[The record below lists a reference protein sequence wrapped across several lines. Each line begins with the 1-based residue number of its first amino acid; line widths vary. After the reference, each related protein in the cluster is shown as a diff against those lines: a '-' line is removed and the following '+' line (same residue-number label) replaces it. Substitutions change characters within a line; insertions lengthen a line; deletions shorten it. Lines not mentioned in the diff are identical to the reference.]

1 MRALWTAAT
10 GMKAQQ
16 LNVDVISHNIAN
28 VNTTGFKGQKIE
40 FKDLLYTYSNPVSN
54 NVEMGQPVNIQVG
67 HGVMPVATSRKFT
80 VGNADRTES
89 PTDLA
94 IVQGNSS
101 FFVIENPNA
110 VGSET
115 NRFYTRDG
123 NFKFSVEDNQLTLV
137 TSQGEKVLT
146 TDGGYIQL
154 PENSKE
160 FSVSQNGTVT
170 AKTPENELLELGQIM
185 TFKFLN
191 PEGLKS
197 IGDNFYVTTENS
209 GEPITEE
216 NGTRESKI
224 YQGYLEMSN
233 VQLVDEMVR
242 MITAQRAYEINSKSV
257 QTADDMLNTINQ
269 LKR

>member
-1 MRALWTAAT
+1 MRALWTAAS

-16 LNVDVISHNIAN
+16 LNVDVISNNISN
-28 VNTTGFKGQKIE
+28 VNTTGFKAQKTE

-54 NVEMGQPVNIQVG
+54 DANIGQPVNLQVG
-67 HGVMPVATSRKFT
+67 HGVMPVATSRIYT
-80 VGNADRTES
+80 TGSADKTDN

-94 IVQGNSS
+94 MVQGKA
-101 FFVIENPNA
+101 FFVVEDPNSPGDEA
-110 VGSET
+110 K
-115 NRFYTRDG
+115 RFYTRDG

-146 TDGGYIQL
+146 TDDGYIQI
-154 PENSKE
+154 PENSKD
-160 FSVSQNGTVT
+160 FAVSQNGTVT
-170 AKTPENELLELGQIM
+170 AKSAEGELLELGQLKTV
-185 TFKFLN
+185 TFVN
-191 PEGLKS
+191 PEGLKAVGS
-197 IGDNFYVTTENS
+197 NFFVPTDNS
-209 GEPITEE
+209 GEPVQEE
-216 NGTRESKI
+216 NETRESKI

-242 MITAQRAYEINSKSV
+242 MITAQRAYEINSKTV